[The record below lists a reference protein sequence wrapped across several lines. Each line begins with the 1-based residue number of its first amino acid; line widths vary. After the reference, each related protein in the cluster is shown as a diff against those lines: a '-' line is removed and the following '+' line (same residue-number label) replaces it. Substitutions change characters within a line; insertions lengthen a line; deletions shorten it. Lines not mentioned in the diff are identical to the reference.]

1 MKSFIK
7 IMVIFMSIILGV
19 FLGSLAEGVS
29 WLSFL
34 NFGMDLGLDN
44 PVTLDLGFMA
54 VTFGLQLKLNI
65 AGILGFVLS
74 MFLVNKVIK

>member
-1 MKSFIK
+1 MKSFMK

-19 FLGSLAEGVS
+19 FLGSLTEGVS

-34 NFGMDLGLDN
+34 NFGMDLGLEN
-44 PVTLDLGFMA
+44 PITLNLGFLA
-54 VTFGLQLKLNI
+54 ITFGLQLKLNI

-74 MFLVNKVIK
+74 MFIVKKVIK